1 MSSASADLVSR
12 RTRSAFRDHCS
23 DFGVV
28 RQIERAFENEGFDPA
43 TDAEAPE
50 QGWYSDGQRRGTF
63 DRYTH
68 HVDWT
73 DPAAVRPVLD
83 VFEELLSW
91 CSDNEYGN
99 PQREQ
104 LTRHLRRDGYQVD
117 EEGRIRGSVASKLA
131 EIPLDALSDP
141 KSILEHLERIAGA
154 TDADPPL
161 AISG

>member
-1 MSSASADLVSR
+1 MTLAAAR
-12 RTRSAFRDHCS
+12 YI
-23 DFGVV
+23 
-28 RQIERAFENEGFDPA
+28 QRAFENEGFDPA
-43 TDAEAPE
+43 TDVEAPE